1 MMKLAAEEMD
11 RPGEPRRGGL
21 LNILK
26 NVAWLMG
33 GKGFGAICSIAYLA
47 ILSRSLGLKDFGHFS
62 LIFATG
68 LALVALASFQTWQ
81 TVVKFGAEPSRRRD
95 WRSFGRLVWLC
106 GAIDVSGAA
115 VGTLVAFV
123 VYYGFGGALSLNPE
137 FIDMAFWFN
146 VALLWSRMTT
156 PNGIVR
162 VLDRFDLGTYV
173 EAVVPAGRLLASLL
187 IILLGPTVGRF
198 LFAWA
203 FFDLLTGLLYWIV
216 AWRLV
221 PKALSRETFGHFRET
236 LTANSDVP
244 KFFGITYASSTLD
257 AIYKQGP
264 VLAVGLLLGTSAAGL
279 YRLADQLGQGI
290 GKLSGMLTRAIFPEF
305 AVAHTTQAIDLF
317 RRLVRQVTL
326 IAALGGVG
334 VTLVAIFLGEPLLTL
349 IGGDAYTAGAVI
361 LIPLA
366 VAASFELASVAYEPM
381 LYSTGHAQYPLV
393 IRLIAV
399 AVLGVGIFF
408 LLPMGPI
415 GVGIAVAC
423 GMAVS
428 WMLMSATVLR
438 VMRSLVLA
446 EKAA

>member
-1 MMKLAAEEMD
+1 MKLAAMNTD
-11 RPGEPRRGGL
+11 RPGELRRGGL

-81 TVVKFGAEPSRRRD
+81 TVVKFGAEPSRRKD
-95 WRSFGRLVWLC
+95 WCNFGRLLWLC

-115 VGTLVAFV
+115 VGTLVAAV

-221 PKALSRETFGHFRET
+221 PKALSRKTFGHFRET
-236 LTANSDVP
+236 LTAHSEVP

-334 VTLVAIFLGEPLLTL
+334 VILVAIFLGEPLLTL
-349 IGGDAYTAGAVI
+349 IGGQAYTAGAVI

-399 AVLGVGIFF
+399 AVLGFGIFF
-408 LLPMGPI
+408 LMPMGAI
-415 GVGIAVAC
+415 GMGIAVAC

-428 WMLMSATVLR
+428 WVLMSATVLR

-446 EKAA
+446 EKTT

>member
-1 MMKLAAEEMD
+1 MTLAAMEED
-11 RPGEPRRGGL
+11 RTGPHRRGGL
-21 LNILK
+21 LNIFK

-68 LALVALASFQTWQ
+68 LALVAVASFQTWQ
-81 TVVKFGAEPSRRRD
+81 TVVKFGAEPSRLKD
-95 WRSFGRLVWLC
+95 WRSFGRIVWLC
-106 GAIDVSGAA
+106 GAIDVSGAML
-115 VGTLVAFV
+115 GTMVTFV
-123 VYYGFGGALSLNPE
+123 VYYGFGEALSLNPE

-173 EAVVPAGRLLASLL
+173 EAVVPAGRLIASLI
-187 IILLGPTVGRF
+187 IILVGPTVGRF

-221 PKALSRETFGHFRET
+221 PKALNRENFGHFRET
-236 LTANSDVP
+236 VATHPDLP
-244 KFFGITYASSTLD
+244 KFFGITYGSSTLD

-290 GKLSGMLTRAIFPEF
+290 GKLSGILTRAIFPEF
-305 AVAHTTQAIDLF
+305 AVARTTQAIDMF
-317 RRLVRQVTL
+317 RKLVRQVSL
-326 IAALGGVG
+326 IAALSGVC
-334 VTLVAIFLGEPLLTL
+334 VTLVAIFLGEPLLML
-349 IGGDAYTAGAVI
+349 IGGDAYIAGAAV

-381 LYSTGHAQYPLV
+381 LYSTGHAQYPLM
-393 IRLIAV
+393 IRLAAV
-399 AVLGVGIFF
+399 AVLGAGIM
-408 LLPMGPI
+408 LLSPMGPI
-415 GVGIAVAC
+415 GVGIAVAF
-423 GMAVS
+423 GMAVL
-428 WMLMSATVLR
+428 WVLMSATVWH
-438 VMRSLVLA
+438 VMRSLVKA
-446 EKAA
+446 EQAK

>member
-1 MMKLAAEEMD
+1 MKLAAIEPD
-11 RPGEPRRGGL
+11 RSGEPRRGGL

-33 GKGFGAICSIAYLA
+33 GKGFGAVCSIAYLA
-47 ILSRSLGLKDFGHFS
+47 ILSRSLGMKDFGHFS

-68 LALVALASFQTWQ
+68 LALVALVSVQTWQ
-81 TVVKFGAEPSRRRD
+81 TVVKFGAEPSRRKD
-95 WRSFGRLVWLC
+95 WRSFGRLIWLC
-106 GAIDVSGAA
+106 GAIDVSGAL

-123 VYYGFGGALSLNPE
+123 VYYGFGGALDLNPE

-173 EAVVPAGRLLASLL
+173 EAVVPAGRLIASLL

-203 FFDLLTGLLYWIV
+203 FFDLLTGILYWVV
-216 AWRLV
+216 ALRLV
-221 PKALSRETFGHFRET
+221 PSALNHDTFGHLRQT
-236 LTANSDVP
+236 LSANPDIP
-244 KFFGITYASSTLD
+244 KFFGITYVSSTLD
-257 AIYKQGP
+257 ALYKQGP
-264 VLAVGLLLGTSAAGL
+264 VLAVGALLGTSAAGL

-305 AVAHTTQAIDLF
+305 AVVHTTQAIELF
-317 RRLVRQVTL
+317 RKLVRQMTF
-326 IAALGGVG
+326 IAALGGIV
-334 VTLVAIFLGEPLLTL
+334 VTLLAIFLGQPLLTL
-349 IGGDAYTAGAVI
+349 IGGEAYTAGAVI

-381 LYSTGHAQYPLV
+381 LYSTGYAQYPLI

-399 AVLGVGIFF
+399 AVLGLGI
-408 LLPMGPI
+408 LILIPLGTI
-415 GVGIAVAC
+415 GVGIAVAS
-423 GMAVS
+423 GMAVL
-428 WMLMSATVLR
+428 WVLMSVTVWR
-438 VMRSLVLA
+438 VMGYLVKTA
-446 EKAA
+446 GEK

>member
-1 MMKLAAEEMD
+1 MELADMETD

-33 GKGFGAICSIAYLA
+33 GKGFGAVCSIAYLA
-47 ILSRSLGLKDFGHFS
+47 ILSRSLGLKNFGHFS

-81 TVVKFGAEPSRRRD
+81 TVVKFGADPAHRKD
-95 WRSFGRLVWLC
+95 WRNFGRLVWLC
-106 GAIDVSGAA
+106 GAIDVSGAI
-115 VGTLVAFV
+115 VGTIVAYV
-123 VYYGFGGALSLNPE
+123 VYYGFGGALDLNPE

-173 EAVVPAGRLLASLL
+173 EAVVPAGRLIASLV
-187 IILLGPTVGRF
+187 IILWGPTVGRF

-203 FFDLLTGLLYWIV
+203 FFDLLTGALYWLV

-221 PKALSRETFGHFRET
+221 PKALSRENFGHFRET
-236 LTANSDVP
+236 LTSNPEVP

-264 VLAVGLLLGTSAAGL
+264 VLAVGYLLGTSAAGL

-305 AVAHTTQAIDLF
+305 AVARTTQSIDLF
-317 RRLVRQVTL
+317 RKLVRQVTV
-326 IAALGGVG
+326 IAALAGAV
-334 VTLVAIFLGEPLLTL
+334 VTLVAVFLGEPLLTL
-349 IGGDAYTAGAVI
+349 IGGDAYTRGAVI

-366 VAASFELASVAYEPM
+366 VAASFELASVTYEPM
-381 LYSTGHAQYPLV
+381 LYSTGHAQYPLA

-399 AVLGVGIFF
+399 SVLGIGI
-408 LLPMGPI
+408 LALSPMGPI

-423 GMAVS
+423 GMAVL
-428 WMLMSATVLR
+428 WMLMSATVWR
-438 VMRSLVLA
+438 VMRGLVRA
-446 EKAA
+446 ERAQ